1 MAYQIEKI
9 DVDGVTFKAC
19 RLTGTDQE
27 TVSVGVAEATV
38 TAAPTGAALQVTTV
52 ASPTTTQS
60 IGVGRSGIDYV
71 PKGRYERCLVCGFT
85 WHKRTMV
92 PQRGGWVDRECYDQ
106 IIPIR
111 GRTGHVP
118 GRRWSSLGR

>member
-1 MAYQIEKI
+1 MAYIIKKI
-9 DVDGVTFKAC
+9 TVDGVQFVGC
-19 RLTGTDQE
+19 YLTGTDAE
-27 TVSVGVAEATV
+27 TVAVGVAEATV
-38 TAAPTGAALQVTTV
+38 TSAASNTETTV

-92 PQRGGWVDRECYDQ
+92 PQRGGWVDRDCYDL

-111 GRTGHVP
+111 GKTGHVP
-118 GRRWSSLGR
+118 GRRWSH